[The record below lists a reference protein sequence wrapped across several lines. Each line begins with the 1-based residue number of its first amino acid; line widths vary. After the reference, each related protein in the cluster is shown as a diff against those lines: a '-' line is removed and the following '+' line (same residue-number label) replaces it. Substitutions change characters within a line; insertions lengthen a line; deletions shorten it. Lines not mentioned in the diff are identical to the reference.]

1 VRVKIKTRESL
12 KTIKTFDRADT
23 LAQKSKKGVSSLHN
37 SAEQTQN
44 VGYESETDYAGR
56 LLQDKEE
63 CFARASLY
71 GANEV
76 GKWGVKETRK
86 NIRKW
91 RNRPIKLKSHPKLKQ
106 LPSPQRSMLTAPDK
120 KIKKASKGTKN
131 VGKRTK
137 TAAKG
142 AKTTAKAT
150 VKGTVK
156 AAQLIKRAAIATV
169 KFVKE
174 AVKAI
179 ITATKATI
187 AAIKSIIAAIVA
199 GGWVAVLI
207 IVIIVIMACIVGSV
221 YAIFVP
227 AEDNEITIFSVTRDL
242 EQEHHKMENELAAT
256 VYYDVLSYEGSLA
269 GWEEV
274 IAVYAVKLN
283 LDNDNLQE
291 VATFDTSKAELL
303 RGVFLDMHELSL
315 MSETH
320 TRYVTRQETDANGN
334 VVEVTGEINTVYV
347 TIITTPKSAAQ
358 IAEEYGFTAQQKEML
373 AALLSYENKELW
385 KSILGNLINALQ
397 IISIFT
403 N

>member
-1 VRVKIKTRESL
+1 VKIKTRESL

-44 VGYESETDYAGR
+44 VGYESETDYAGS
-56 LLQDKEE
+56 LLQDKEKRLV
-63 CFARASLY
+63 RASLY
-71 GANEV
+71 GTNEV
-76 GKWGVKETRK
+76 GKWGVKETLK

-91 RNRPIKLKSHPKLKQ
+91 RSRPIKPKVSPKLKQ
-106 LPSPQRSMLTAPDK
+106 LPSPQRPMLAAPNK
-120 KIKKASKGTKN
+120 KIKKASIGTKN

-207 IVIIVIMACIVGSV
+207 IVIIVIVACIVGSV

-227 AEDNEITIFSVTRDL
+227 AEDSEITIYSVTRDL
-242 EQEHHKMENELAAT
+242 EREHHEKENELAAT

-274 IAVYAVKLN
+274 ISVYAVTLN
-283 LDNDNLQE
+283 LDSEDPQE
-291 VATFDTSKAELL
+291 VATFDESKANAL
-303 RGVFLDMHELSL
+303 RTVFLDMHDLSL

-320 TRYVTRQETDANGN
+320 TRYETRQEMDANGN
-334 VVEVTGEINTVYV
+334 MVDVTEVINTVYV
-347 TIITTPKSAAQ
+347 TVITTPKSAAQ

-373 AALLSYENKELW
+373 TELLSSENAELW
-385 KSILGNLINALQ
+385 
-397 IISIFT
+397 ISLLS
-403 N
+403 